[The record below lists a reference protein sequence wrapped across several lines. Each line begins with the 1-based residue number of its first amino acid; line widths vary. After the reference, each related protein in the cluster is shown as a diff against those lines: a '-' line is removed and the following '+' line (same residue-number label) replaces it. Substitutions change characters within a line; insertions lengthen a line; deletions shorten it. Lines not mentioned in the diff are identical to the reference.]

1 MCKRFCKPKWPDLI
15 WPLKGGVWKAPFPLQ
30 ALIDD
35 KDFNILS
42 GFDLEVI
49 ISDDFEV
56 IIRRGLLL
64 WFGGLPAIYRSWH
77 FGWKSVFSIR
87 CGFVIRVG
95 WSAVQ
100 IFVLVWDSCSNSCPP
115 PPCCCIKR
123 KKRATAEKAAEKC
136 RKCEKAGGNAEASTP
151 RPCLTFWWQRS
162 WKSRKVNQSKPGT
175 DFAMWLLKPFCI

>member
-15 WPLKGGVWKAPFPLQ
+15 WSLKGGVWKAPFPFQ

-42 GFDLEVI
+42 GLDLEMI

-64 WFGGLPAIYRSWH
+64 WFGGLPAKYRSWH

-87 CGFVIRVG
+87 CGFVIRVR

-115 PPCCCIKR
+115 PPAAASNGKSGQRRKNGGKSGRKMQKMRKSGGKCGSLDPPTLPDVLDLVATELEIK
-123 KKRATAEKAAEKC
+123 
-136 RKCEKAGGNAEASTP
+136 
-151 RPCLTFWWQRS
+151 
-162 WKSRKVNQSKPGT
+162 KSEPIETR
-175 DFAMWLLKPFCI
+175 DWLCNVIT

>member
-35 KDFNILS
+35 KDFNILN
-42 GFDLEVI
+42 GLDLEMI

-136 RKCEKAGGNAEASTP
+136 RKCRKCEKAAGKCGRLDP
-151 RPCLTFWWQRS
+151 LTLPDDLVATELEI
-162 WKSRKVNQSKPGT
+162 SRKVNQ
-175 DFAMWLLKPFCI
+175 LKPKDWLCNVIT